1 MDNKNVFVAIA
12 LSMSVLLFWGA
23 FFETPKKENQNL
35 ESNTQIQQKT
45 ENSITPSANQSPSIN
60 QLNVEKKIS
69 REESVSK
76 SNRIKIENDNIVGS
90 ISLEGGLIDDIS
102 FKKHKQKVDG
112 EKNIEFLNPS
122 QSENGFYV
130 ESGWAS
136 IGNNTKVPSKNSKW
150 EVEGNKVL
158 TDKSP
163 ITIKWD
169 NEEGV
174 IFKKIIELDAKFLF
188 KISQEI
194 QNNSSKNIELYPY
207 AQITRNKIPDDIQ
220 NFYISHEGFIGVFDG
235 ELKEDDYDDIEDSKI
250 VRETNEGWLGITD
263 KYWMT
268 VLVPEKGK
276 NFKSTFQYNNTF
288 KANYIVNDPVK
299 INSSSTKSN
308 NFRLFVAAKEVDTID
323 TYAEEQNIDK
333 LDLVI
338 DWGWFYFF
346 TKPLFFVIDY
356 LFKLSG
362 NFGIAIVLITLA
374 IRTLFFPL
382 ANFSFR
388 SMAKMKAVTPE
399 MTRLKELHKEDK
411 VKLQQEMMALYRK
424 EKINP
429 ASGCLPVLI
438 QIPFFFAIYKMLFI
452 SLEMRHQP
460 FFGWIKDLSAAD
472 PTSIFNLFG
481 LIPWDPPSFMLIGIW
496 PILMGASMWVQQK
509 LNPAPADPIQ
519 AKIFAFFPFFLTII
533 LASFPSGLVVY
544 WTVNNILTI
553 SQQWVINKNTTVK
566 TN

>member
-23 FFETPKKENQNL
+23 FFETPKNQIEQKTDN
-35 ESNTQIQQKT
+35 QIQEKT
-45 ENSITPSANQSPSIN
+45 ENSITPSTNQAPTIN
-60 QLNVEKKIS
+60 QLTVEKKVS
-69 REESVSK
+69 RNESINNSD
-76 SNRIKIENDNIVGS
+76 RIRIENENIIGS

-102 FKKHKQKVDG
+102 FKNHKQKVEG
-112 EKNIEFLNPS
+112 SKNIEFLNPA
-122 QSENGFYV
+122 QTENGFYA

-136 IGNNTKVPSKNSKW
+136 IGNKIKVPTKNSKW
-150 EVEGNKVL
+150 KVEGNKVL

-163 ITIKWD
+163 VILKW
-169 NEEGV
+169 NNNEGV
-174 IFKKIIELDAKFLF
+174 IFKKKIELDEKYLF

-194 QNNSSKNIELYPY
+194 QNNSSQSVELYPY
-207 AQITRNKIPDDIQ
+207 AQITRNKVPDDIQ
-220 NFYISHEGFIGVFDG
+220 NFYISHEGFIGVFDD
-235 ELKEDDYDDIEDSKI
+235 ELKEDDYDDIEDNKI

-268 VLVPEKGK
+268 VLVPEAGK
-276 NFKSTFQYNNTF
+276 NFKSTYQYNDSF
-288 KANYIVNDPVK
+288 KANYIINEPVK
-299 INSSSTKSN
+299 INANSSGVNSL
-308 NFRLFVAAKEVDTID
+308 RLFVAAKEVETID
-323 TYAEEQNIDK
+323 AYAENQNIKK

-356 LFKLSG
+356 LFKFSG
-362 NFGIAIVLITLA
+362 NFGFAIVLITLA
-374 IRTLFFPL
+374 IRALFFPL

-399 MTRLKELHKEDK
+399 MQRLKELHKDDK

-481 LIPWDPPSFMLIGIW
+481 LIPWDPPSFMIIGIW

-519 AKIFAFFPFFLTII
+519 AKIFAFFPLFLTII

-553 SQQWVINKNTTVK
+553 AQQWVINKNTKVK

>member
-23 FFETPKKENQNL
+23 L
-35 ESNTQIQQKT
+35 VESPERSSQSLKTSTQALQ
-45 ENSITPSANQSPSIN
+45 ESESSIKPTTNQSPSIN
-60 QLNVEKKIS
+60 QVIVEKKIS
-69 REESVSK
+69 RKDSINK
-76 SNRIKIENDNIVGS
+76 SNRIKIENNNIIGS
-90 ISLEGGLIDDIS
+90 ISLNGGLIDDIS
-102 FKKHKQKVDG
+102 FKNHKQKVDG
-112 EKNIEFLNPS
+112 KKNIEFLNPS
-122 QSENGFYV
+122 QSEDGFYV

-136 IGNNTKVPSKNSKW
+136 IGNNVKVPTKNSSWKI
-150 EVEGNKVL
+150 EGNRTL
-158 TDKSP
+158 TNNSP

-169 NEEGV
+169 NKEGI
-174 IFKKIIELDAKFLF
+174 IFKKKIELDEKYLF

-220 NFYISHEGFIGVFDG
+220 NFYISHEGFIGVFDD
-235 ELKEDDYDDIEDSKI
+235 ELKEDDYDDIEDNKI

-276 NFKSTFQYNNTF
+276 NFKSTFQYNGAF
-288 KANYIVNDPVK
+288 KANYIINDPVK
-299 INSSSTKSN
+299 INSLSNESN

-323 TYAEEQNIDK
+323 TYAENQNISK

-374 IRTLFFPL
+374 IRALFFPL

-399 MTRLKELHKEDK
+399 MTRLKELHKDDK

-481 LIPWDPPSFMLIGIW
+481 LIPWDPPSFMIIGIW

-509 LNPAPADPIQ
+509 LNPAPTDPIQ
-519 AKIFAFFPFFLTII
+519 AKIFAFFPLFLTII

-553 SQQWVINKNTTVK
+553 AQQWVINKNTTVK

>member
-23 FFETPKKENQNL
+23 FFETPKNQIEQKTN
-35 ESNTQIQQKT
+35 NQIQEKT
-45 ENSITPSANQSPSIN
+45 ENSITPSTNQAPSIN
-60 QLNVEKKIS
+60 QLTVEKKVS
-69 REESVSK
+69 RDESINNSD
-76 SNRIKIENDNIVGS
+76 RIRIENENIIGS

-102 FKKHKQKVDG
+102 FKNHKQKVEG
-112 EKNIEFLNPS
+112 SKNIEFLNPA
-122 QSENGFYV
+122 QTENGFYA

-136 IGNNTKVPSKNSKW
+136 IGNKIKVPTKNSKW
-150 EVEGNKVL
+150 KVEGNKVL

-163 ITIKWD
+163 VILKW
-169 NEEGV
+169 NNNEGV
-174 IFKKIIELDAKFLF
+174 IFKKKIELDEKYLF

-194 QNNSSKNIELYPY
+194 QNNSSQSVELYPY
-207 AQITRNKIPDDIQ
+207 AQITRNKVPDDIQ
-220 NFYISHEGFIGVFDG
+220 NFYISHEGFIGVFDD
-235 ELKEDDYDDIEDSKI
+235 ELKEDDYDDIEDNKI

-268 VLVPEKGK
+268 VLVPEAGK
-276 NFKSTFQYNNTF
+276 NFKSTYQYNDSF
-288 KANYIVNDPVK
+288 KANYIINEPVK
-299 INSSSTKSN
+299 INANSSGVNSL
-308 NFRLFVAAKEVDTID
+308 RLFVAAKEVETID
-323 TYAEEQNIDK
+323 TYAENQNIK
-333 LDLVI
+333 KFDLVI

-356 LFKLSG
+356 LFKFSG
-362 NFGIAIVLITLA
+362 NFGFAIVLITLA
-374 IRTLFFPL
+374 IRALFFPL

-399 MTRLKELHKEDK
+399 MQRLKELHKDDK

-481 LIPWDPPSFMLIGIW
+481 LIPWDPPSFMIIGIW

-519 AKIFAFFPFFLTII
+519 AKIFAFFPLFLTII

-553 SQQWVINKNTTVK
+553 AQQWVINKNTKVK

>member
-23 FFETPKKENQNL
+23 FFETPKNQIEQKTN
-35 ESNTQIQQKT
+35 NQIQEKT
-45 ENSITPSANQSPSIN
+45 DNSITPSANQAPSIN
-60 QLNVEKKIS
+60 QLNVEKKVS
-69 REESVSK
+69 RDESINNSD
-76 SNRIKIENDNIVGS
+76 RIRIENENIIGS

-102 FKKHKQKVDG
+102 FKNHKQKVEG
-112 EKNIEFLNPS
+112 SKNIEFLNPV
-122 QSENGFYV
+122 QTENGFYA

-136 IGNNTKVPSKNSKW
+136 IGNKIKVPTKNSKW
-150 EVEGNKVL
+150 KVEGNKVL

-163 ITIKWD
+163 VILKW
-169 NEEGV
+169 NNNEGV
-174 IFKKIIELDAKFLF
+174 IFKKKIELDEKYLF

-194 QNNSSKNIELYPY
+194 QNNSSQNFELYPY
-207 AQITRNKIPDDIQ
+207 AQITRNKVPDDIQ
-220 NFYISHEGFIGVFDG
+220 NFYISHEGFIGVFDD
-235 ELKEDDYDDIEDSKI
+235 ELKEDDYDDIEENKI

-268 VLVPEKGK
+268 VLVPEAGK
-276 NFKSTFQYNNTF
+276 NFKSTYQYNDSF
-288 KANYIVNDPVK
+288 KANYIINEPVK
-299 INSSSTKSN
+299 INTNSSGINSL
-308 NFRLFVAAKEVDTID
+308 RLFVAAKEVETID
-323 TYAEEQNIDK
+323 AYAENQNIK
-333 LDLVI
+333 RLDLVI

-356 LFKLSG
+356 LFKFSG
-362 NFGIAIVLITLA
+362 NFGFAIVLITLA
-374 IRTLFFPL
+374 IRALFFPL

-399 MTRLKELHKEDK
+399 MQRLKELHKDDK

-481 LIPWDPPSFMLIGIW
+481 LIPWDPPSFMIIGIW

-519 AKIFAFFPFFLTII
+519 AKIFAFFPLFLTII

-553 SQQWVINKNTTVK
+553 AQQWVINKNTKVK

>member
-23 FFETPKKENQNL
+23 FFETPKNQIEQKTN
-35 ESNTQIQQKT
+35 NQIQEKI
-45 ENSITPSANQSPSIN
+45 ENSITPSANQAPSIN
-60 QLNVEKKIS
+60 QLTVEKKVS
-69 REESVSK
+69 RDESINNSD
-76 SNRIKIENDNIVGS
+76 RIRIENENIIGS

-102 FKKHKQKVDG
+102 FKNHKQKVEG
-112 EKNIEFLNPS
+112 SKNIEFLNPA
-122 QSENGFYV
+122 QTENGFYA

-136 IGNNTKVPSKNSKW
+136 IGNKIKVPTKNSKW
-150 EVEGNKVL
+150 KVEGNKVL

-163 ITIKWD
+163 VILKW
-169 NEEGV
+169 NNNEGV
-174 IFKKIIELDAKFLF
+174 IFKKKIELDEKYLF

-194 QNNSSKNIELYPY
+194 QNNSSQSVELYPY
-207 AQITRNKIPDDIQ
+207 AQITRNKVPDDIQ
-220 NFYISHEGFIGVFDG
+220 NFYISHEGFIGVFDD
-235 ELKEDDYDDIEDSKI
+235 ELKEDDYDDIEDNKI

-268 VLVPEKGK
+268 VLVPEAGK
-276 NFKSTFQYNNTF
+276 NFKSTYQYNDSF
-288 KANYIVNDPVK
+288 KANYIINEPVK
-299 INSSSTKSN
+299 INANSSGVNSL
-308 NFRLFVAAKEVDTID
+308 RLFVAAKEVETID
-323 TYAEEQNIDK
+323 AYAENQNIKK

-356 LFKLSG
+356 LFKFSG
-362 NFGIAIVLITLA
+362 NFGFAIVLITLA
-374 IRTLFFPL
+374 IRALFFPL

-399 MTRLKELHKEDK
+399 MQRLKELHKDDK

-481 LIPWDPPSFMLIGIW
+481 LIPWDPPSFMIIGIW

-519 AKIFAFFPFFLTII
+519 AKIFAFFPLFLTII

-553 SQQWVINKNTTVK
+553 AQQWVINKNTKVK